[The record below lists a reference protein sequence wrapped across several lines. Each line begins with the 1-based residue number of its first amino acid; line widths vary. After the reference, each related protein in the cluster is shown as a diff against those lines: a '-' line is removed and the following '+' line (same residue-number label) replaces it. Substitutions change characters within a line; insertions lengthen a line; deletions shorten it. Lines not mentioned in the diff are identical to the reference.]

1 MFDKPS
7 LTTRIAIGKSI
18 GFLFGLVGFIVL
30 PFFLPD
36 ADWLIR

>member
-7 LTTRIAIGKSI
+7 LTTRIAIGKGI
-18 GFLFGLVGFIVL
+18 GFLFWLAGFILL

-36 ADWLIR
+36 AD